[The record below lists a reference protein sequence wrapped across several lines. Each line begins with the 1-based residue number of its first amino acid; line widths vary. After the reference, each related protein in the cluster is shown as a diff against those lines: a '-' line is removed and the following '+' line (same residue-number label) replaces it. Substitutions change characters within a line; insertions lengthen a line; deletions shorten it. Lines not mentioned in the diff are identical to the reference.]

1 MKVLDGNALFRDDV
15 IEGEWLIAI
24 EHGEHLWRH
33 LGKVAFNLV
42 NPIAI
47 HSNLLGYGAELRH
60 TLGCTLDNL
69 IRTSDAELAPE
80 FNQVFVSD
88 VNGLSS
94 ESQIVGWIELV
105 SRIETRECQVVCR
118 CDVPTSYKL
127 SSVRSLPETTVSS
140 LLSRISCALRYSW
153 SSSRLISPEPIF

>member
-1 MKVLDGNALFRDDV
+1 MKVLDGNALFRDDIV
-15 IEGEWLIAI
+15 EGEGLVAI
-24 EHGEHLWRH
+24 EHGEHHWRH
-33 LGKVAFNLV
+33 LGKVLLDLV
-42 NPIAI
+42 NPITI
-47 HSNLLGYGAELRH
+47 HSDLLGNRSELCH
-60 TLGCTLDNL
+60 TIDCALDDL
-69 IRTSDAELAPE
+69 IWIGDAELPAK
-80 FNQVFVSD
+80 FNQIFIPD
-88 VNGLSS
+88 INGLSS